1 MSETAATDGFEVDG
15 VPADIARIVE
25 HLREGGVLGYPT
37 ETVYGLGGKAEVEVV
52 DAIRALKGRDEE
64 KPLLLLL
71 PGLERMRDVPSRW
84 GLDLPHWAEE
94 MVDRYW
100 PGPLTLV
107 LRDRDRI
114 FPEGVRS
121 GAGGVAVRV
130 SPHPFVEALMQ
141 EWDAPLI
148 STSANQS
155 GEDPAV
161 TAEGVRRALAG
172 RPGGE
177 GVMIVDGGA
186 VRNGKPSSLVD
197 CTGARPVLLREGS
210 VSRGQLADILAEF
223 RDDGR

>member
-1 MSETAATDGFEVDG
+1 MSRSGAMEGSEREEIS
-15 VPADIARIVE
+15 PDIARIVE

-37 ETVYGLGGKAEVEVV
+37 ETVYGLGGRAEVEVV
-52 DAIRALKGRDEE
+52 EAIRSLKGREE
-64 KPLLLLL
+64 GKPLLLLL
-71 PGLERMRDVPSRW
+71 PGSGPMRDVPARW
-84 GLDLPHWAEE
+84 GLDLPDWAGK
-94 MVDRYW
+94 MVEQYW

-114 FPEGVRS
+114 FPEGIRS
-121 GAGGVAVRV
+121 DMGGVAVRV
-130 SPHPFVEALMQ
+130 SPHPFVEALME

-148 STSANQS
+148 STSANRS

-172 RPGGE
+172 RSGGE
-177 GVMIVDGGA
+177 GVMIVDGGPA
-186 VRNGKPSSLVD
+186 PNGLPSSLVD

-210 VSRGQLADILAEF
+210 VSRGQLADILAEL